1 MRPDAEE
8 TETFNKREFNGNQS
22 EAEVL
27 SSVLDEAKARP
38 EHTLLARSREVRKTR
53 STIGTPAPDCRGRS
67 YMLLRRCLI
76 LLGFACVLMTV
87 GCSRETPAE
96 RAANEYA
103 AREIASA
110 PAHGNLPD
118 YSLPPDKLA
127 RAQHLATVHVTM
139 HFADEIWG
147 IVQIV
152 LLLWLGVIAWMRDR
166 AVRAGRNRW
175 LQGYV
180 FLLLFLIVATLLEL
194 PLDLY
199 SHHLSL
205 KYGLSVQSWAS
216 WFADMGKEFLLEW
229 IIGGLLLMLLFWVI
243 RKLPRRWWL
252 LFWAFTIPISIFG
265 IFAMPYIEPIFN
277 HYEPLAKTHPDLVAK
292 LEQVAQ
298 KGHMDIPPER
308 MFLMQAS
315 AKTTTL
321 NADVEGFG
329 HSKRVVVWDTSI
341 AKASPDEILFIF
353 GHESGHYVLRHILR
367 GLVLSFIGSFI
378 LFYLGFHFVQG
389 AIARFGGR
397 WKIPSQEDW
406 AALAVLILAFSIFS
420 LFAEPIANG
429 LSRSTEHAADVY
441 GQEAIHGIVP
451 DPQAAAN
458 GAFDVLGET
467 ALEDPSPGRFVEF
480 WMYNHPATGRRAAFA
495 AAYNPWAPGME
506 PKYFKSVGR

>member
-1 MRPDAEE
+1 
-8 TETFNKREFNGNQS
+8 
-22 EAEVL
+22 
-27 SSVLDEAKARP
+27 
-38 EHTLLARSREVRKTR
+38 
-53 STIGTPAPDCRGRS
+53 
-67 YMLLRRCLI
+67 MLLRRWLMVMCFTCP
-76 LLGFACVLMTV
+76 LLAA
-87 GCSRETPAE
+87 GCAHETTAE

-103 AREIASA
+103 AQEVAAA
-110 PAHGNLPD
+110 PVHANLPD

-127 RAQHLATVHVTM
+127 QAQHLASVHVTM

-175 LQGYV
+175 LQGYL
-180 FLLLFLIVATLLEL
+180 FLLLFLLVTTLLEL

-205 KYGLSVQSWAS
+205 KYGLSVQSWVS
-216 WFADMGKEFLLEW
+216 WFGDLGKEFLLEW
-229 IIGGLLLMLLFWVI
+229 IIGGLLLMLLFRVI

-252 LFWAFTIPISIFG
+252 LFWALTIPIIIFG
-265 IFAMPYIEPIFN
+265 IFVMPYVEPIFN
-277 HYEPLAKTHPDLVAK
+277 HYEPLMKSHPELVAK
-292 LEQVAQ
+292 LEQVVQ

-341 AKASPDEILFIF
+341 AQASPDEILFIF
-353 GHESGHYVLRHILR
+353 GHESGHYVLKHIVR
-367 GLVLSFIGSFI
+367 GLVLSFVGSFI
-378 LFYLGFHFVQG
+378 LLYLGFRFVQW
-389 AIARFGGR
+389 AIARFGPR
-397 WKIPSQEDW
+397 WRIPSQEDW
-406 AALAVLILAFSIFS
+406 GALAVLLLAFSVFS
-420 LFAEPIANG
+420 LLLEPVQCAI
-429 LSRSTEHAADVY
+429 SRNQEHAADVY

-451 DPQAAAN
+451 DPQATAK

-467 ALEDPSPGRFVEF
+467 GLSDPNPNRFVEF
-480 WMYNHPATGRRAAFA
+480 WMYDHPANGRRAAFA
-495 AAYNPWAPGME
+495 AAYNPWAPDVE
-506 PKYFKSVGR
+506 PKYFKK